1 MKNRFCDAS
10 LLKQELDGYVLGQD
24 EGVKRIAMAV
34 SSHLLRIHAVSENI
48 STRIRK
54 DNAMLNGPTGS
65 GKTETF
71 RVLQRLEN
79 ELRIP
84 VIMKNSMDYCP
95 SDSWKGTPV
104 KSILDDLFEEAR
116 KMYERKPRCE
126 SNSRSASQEILN
138 IASNG
143 IIMLD
148 EFDKLSVRKGNTD
161 SFCRDYQ
168 ANLLKMVEGNVYE
181 LDARVDLVDGGEDS
195 FCEPG
200 PPIYLDTSNV
210 MFIFLGAFDGLEK
223 ITRKRLVQERAKEA
237 VSEVENDDKN
247 QIGFTAK
254 IRPIQAENAQPAGED
269 LPEDTDLTPALDDL
283 VEYGIM
289 RELAGRIPVQVT
301 YNPLSIDDLVKILT
315 EAKTSVYH
323 EYQERFRVM
332 GHSLQCDSSA
342 LQEIA
347 RIATVRKTGARGL
360 SNIFYELLS
369 PTMYKLSGTRE
380 AQSCILRGNEITRGL
395 PPVLKPVR
403 RQQMGYTQ

>member
-126 SNSRSASQEILN
+126 SNSRSVSQEILN

-181 LDARVDLVDGGEDS
+181 LDARVDSGGDGEDS
-195 FCEPG
+195 FCEPE

-223 ITRKRLVQERAKEA
+223 ITRKRLAQERAKEA

-247 QIGFTAK
+247 HIGFTAK
-254 IRPIQAENAQPAGED
+254 IRPVPADNAQED
-269 LPEDTDLTPALDDL
+269 LPEDTDLTPSLDDL

-301 YNPLSIDDLVKILT
+301 YHPLSIDNLVEIMT
-315 EAKTSVYH
+315 GSKTSVYH

-332 GHSLQCDSSA
+332 GHSLQCDNSA

>member
-168 ANLLKMVEGNVYE
+168 AYHMSVKPDDWFGLL
-181 LDARVDLVDGGEDS
+181 EDFLS
-195 FCEPG
+195 F
-200 PPIYLDTSNV
+200 
-210 MFIFLGAFDGLEK
+210 
-223 ITRKRLVQERAKEA
+223 
-237 VSEVENDDKN
+237 
-247 QIGFTAK
+247 
-254 IRPIQAENAQPAGED
+254 
-269 LPEDTDLTPALDDL
+269 
-283 VEYGIM
+283 
-289 RELAGRIPVQVT
+289 
-301 YNPLSIDDLVKILT
+301 
-315 EAKTSVYH
+315 
-323 EYQERFRVM
+323 
-332 GHSLQCDSSA
+332 
-342 LQEIA
+342 
-347 RIATVRKTGARGL
+347 
-360 SNIFYELLS
+360 
-369 PTMYKLSGTRE
+369 
-380 AQSCILRGNEITRGL
+380 
-395 PPVLKPVR
+395 
-403 RQQMGYTQ
+403 